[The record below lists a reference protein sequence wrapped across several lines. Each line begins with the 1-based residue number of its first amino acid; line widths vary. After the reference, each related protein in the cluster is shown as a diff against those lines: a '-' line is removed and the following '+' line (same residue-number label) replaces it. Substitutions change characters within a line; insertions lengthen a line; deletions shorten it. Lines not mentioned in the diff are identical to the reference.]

1 MLKLLA
7 PTHWL
12 LAPLLVATVALLV
25 LLNARLPPAALQLL
39 APFVLQALIAGAA
52 YAQAV
57 KPSREAELEEQIR
70 AHKHALGGLARPKDH
85 VDMSKLERALLRLE
99 KELAQLQGR
108 QETYKDGK
116 KLPPRRPPP
125 DVAGM
130 LSYAVQPL
138 ALATLTVLHWG
149 AAPVLV
155 VAPELLWPLG
165 WLYLARGGL
174 GTAGWLWLCTA
185 AASRAVPAA
194 AAALGLAP
202 PKEKGWLESVGL
214 GMLQPVVNML
224 KLS

>member
-1 MLKLLA
+1 MLLSFLRSHLILLPALLA
-7 PTHWL
+7 ALAVL
-12 LAPLLVATVALLV
+12 LALDARVQPALLA
-25 LLNARLPPAALQLL
+25 LLTPFALQL
-39 APFVLQALIAGAA
+39 AIAAA
-52 YAQAV
+52 AFAQSI
-57 KPSREAELEEQIR
+57 KPTREAELEQELVVTRQ
-70 AHKHALGGLARPKDH
+70 ALSGLFRPKDH
-85 VDMSKLERALLRLE
+85 VEMSKLERALLRLE

-125 DVAGM
+125 DVASM

-165 WLYLARGGL
+165 WLYQGKRGVSIVS
-174 GTAGWLWLCTA
+174 WLWLCATA
-185 AASRAVPAA
+185 ASTAVPAL

-202 PKEKGWLESVGL
+202 AKEKTFLDSVGL
-214 GMLQPVVNML
+214 GALQPLVGMVL
-224 KLS
+224 K